1 MKKDGKIRNTVIRYI
16 KTPLALLV
24 WLAVWYAVSERVGM
38 ELLVPSPESV
48 FTAFTQLAR
57 EKEFYISCLNSLYRV
72 LLGWGAGVVFGTLL
86 GIITSLSSILKA
98 LFEPLLHIIK
108 ATPVASFIV
117 LALVLMTSARV
128 PVFTC
133 ALITVPLVWANI
145 SEGISSP
152 DGKLLEMAS
161 FFNMSPFDK
170 IRRIYIPSVIP
181 FFSAAAKT
189 SMGLAWKAGIAAEV
203 ICSPKNS
210 IGSGVYDAKIYL
222 DTPSLF
228 AWTITVIILS
238 VILERLLGL
247 VLGLREK
254 KL

>member
-1 MKKDGKIRNTVIRYI
+1 MKQKRDIKKSVIRYI

-24 WLAVWYAVSERVGM
+24 WLAVWYAVSEKVGM
-38 ELLVPSPESV
+38 ELLVPSPQSV
-48 FTAFTQLAR
+48 FDAFLMLIK
-57 EKEFYISCLNSLYRV
+57 EKEFYIACFNSLYSV
-72 LLGWGAGVVFGTLL
+72 LLGWVIGILSGVIL

-117 LALVLMTSARV
+117 LALVLLKSPKV

-133 ALITVPLVWANI
+133 ALITIPFVWANI
-145 SEGISSP
+145 SEGIASP
-152 DGKLLEMAS
+152 DKKILEMAS
-161 FFNMSPFDK
+161 FFKMKKLRKLKD
-170 IRRIYIPSVIP
+170 IYVPAVIP
-181 FFSAAAKT
+181 YFSSAAKT

-210 IGSGVYDAKIYL
+210 IGSGIYDAKVYL
-222 DTPSLF
+222 ETPSLF

-238 VILERLLGL
+238 VILEKILGL
-247 VLGLREK
+247 ILK
-254 KL
+254 KHGGAK